1 MLPYQYLIIL
11 VLIMVY
17 FLIKHLLTR
26 RRVKKYGQRVY
37 TIKMLPPEQK
47 ALGVPVEHLPNPY
60 PPYGG
65 TLRINDPLS
74 DNSARYDWMD
84 DRDDS
89 SPDVDGCQFCDGA
102 YQITNRQQTQPYMS
116 YCLAMRTNFSNFV
129 YQIEA
134 TLLKGQEIGVVF
146 RQTPGYRFYYFFIR
160 LDGTYGLKCSQGEE
174 RRSHLAQGTSHAI
187 KGALNEPNVL
197 AVIAN
202 GNIIDLYV
210 NQQHLKSVV
219 DNTYRSGRI
228 GTATG
233 IEARSSN
240 QAVFKNVMLW
250 TLEGSA
256 VKDDVKASTR

>member
-1 MLPYQYLIIL
+1 MAPYQYLIIL
-11 VLIMVY
+11 LLIAMY
-17 FLIKHLLTR
+17 FLIKRLLLR
-26 RRVKKYGQRVY
+26 REVMKQSQRVY
-37 TIKMLPPEQK
+37 TVKMLPPEQE
-47 ALGVPVEHLPNPY
+47 AMGVPVEHLPNPY
-60 PPYGG
+60 PPYSG
-65 TLRINDPLS
+65 TLRINDPLR
-74 DNSARYDWMD
+74 DNGSGYDWME
-84 DRDDS
+84 DS
-89 SPDVDGCQFCDGA
+89 DEPSPDVDGCQFCDGA
-102 YQITNRQQTQPYMS
+102 YQITNRQQPQPYMS

-160 LDGTYGLKCSQGEE
+160 LDGTYGLKCSRGEE
-174 RRSHLAQGTSHAI
+174 RRSYLAQGMSHAI
-187 KGALNEPNVL
+187 KGALNKPNVL
-197 AVIAN
+197 TVIAN

-210 NQQHLKSVV
+210 NQKHLKSVV

-256 VKDDVKASTR
+256 VKDVKASTR